1 MVRINSEKLIL
12 NDDNQVMFITMKEYK
27 YLLKCQTLAE
37 LIYENCTPKEIK
49 KFIKSKTIE
58 KEIVENNV

>member
-1 MVRINSEKLIL
+1 MAKIELDKIRLE
-12 NDDNQVMFITMKEYK
+12 DDKQVMFITVKEYK

-49 KFIKSKTIE
+49 EFIKSKTIE
-58 KEIVENNV
+58 R